1 MQITFDYNKTIS
13 VQKQS
18 PGGVPWKRCSRE
30 LNKFHR
36 KTPTTEFFKGVLLKN
51 LRNLSRHLSYR
62 TFVNGCFCTGRKKQ
76 LSYISCLK
84 GLENFFLKKAIF
96 CGIIVIHLLFYSTKF
111 VFLVYTFI
119 FIYPPDIYI
128 YITSVYLY
136 TYQHIYTSSSVYYIS
151 LSTSQSAYLYLYIFF
166 LLFPYIPC
174 KCAWELKMN

>member
-62 TFVNGCFCTGRKKQ
+62 TFVNGCFCTGRNNSLTLVVWKAWK
-76 LSYISCLK
+76 I
-84 GLENFFLKKAIF
+84 FFLKKAIF

-128 YITSVYLY
+128 YNFC
-136 TYQHIYTSSSVYYIS
+136 IS
-151 LSTSQSAYLYLYIFF
+151 LHISAYLHIFF
-166 LLFPYIPC
+166 CLLYFPIYQSIC
-174 KCAWELKMN
+174 LSVSIHLFSIISLYTL